1 MRSDD
6 HQRAIALPP
15 RRSSVR
21 SSSGL
26 TTKPGTLDKVA
37 RLSILLLL
45 VTTLVVPTSLAFA
58 SPPDPSWIQG
68 IYDEGDFDNVVD
80 LISSSAGVVDLF
92 PTGYRRVV
100 PLVIAV
106 LPEMYERALPR
117 KGSALI
123 QPRAPPQ
130 I

>member
-1 MRSDD
+1 MDR
-6 HQRAIALPP
+6 
-15 RRSSVR
+15 
-21 SSSGL
+21 
-26 TTKPGTLDKVA
+26 VA
-37 RLSILLLL
+37 RLSFLLLL
-45 VTTLVVPTSLAFA
+45 VITLALPTSLAFA
-58 SPPDPSWIQG
+58 SPPDPTWIRG

-80 LISSSAGVVDLF
+80 LISSSAGVVDLS
-92 PTGYRRVV
+92 PVDYRRVA

-117 KGSALI
+117 EGSALI